1 MFPSKVKPSEKPRLC
16 IFGRDS
22 YVSDSA
28 LSKLIKEF
36 KEEGLPDADSRNSIL
51 RDRKAYI
58 NERTQ
63 FGPIS
68 NIVKGVGVDAED
80 IDVPV
85 ANPFAF
91 LQTAIIKL
99 TKFGA
104 LLFRMFEDTHS
115 IRSSLLG

>member
-1 MFPSKVKPSEKPRLC
+1 MFPSKVKPSKKPRLC
-16 IFGRDS
+16 IFDRDS

-36 KEEGLPDADSRNSIL
+36 KEEGLPDADSRNSIS

-91 LQTAIIKL
+91 SADCDYQVAAMCTAVSPH
-99 TKFGA
+99 A
-104 LLFRMFEDTHS
+104 RRQEQCH
-115 IRSSLLG
+115 